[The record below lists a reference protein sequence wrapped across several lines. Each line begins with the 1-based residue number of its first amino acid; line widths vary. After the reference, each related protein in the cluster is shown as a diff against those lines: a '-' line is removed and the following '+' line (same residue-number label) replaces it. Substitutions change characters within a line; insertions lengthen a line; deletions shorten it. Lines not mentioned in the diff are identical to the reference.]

1 MSFKKAQ
8 GAILFSFSAF
18 PILTISAPG
27 KRNIM
32 KIIRATSVFFLLLL
46 MTHLGYSRLAREN
59 LSLISDGVDNQARQS
74 SIIEPNL
81 GESTVTCTPIY
92 SFLPCT
98 TDPVGQ
104 LLLILL
110 YEYLLYVGDKYV
122 SAGSEL
128 FFQTFGPGLFGASL
142 FHILGTIPMVVM
154 TLASGLSVSRE
165 SAGEQATMGMSILAG
180 SVVMLLTLLWGLCV
194 AFGCFDLSEASN
206 SPKNEHAKPF
216 CLTGFGVRTDDL
228 PEASNSPKNEHA
240 KPFSL
245 TGFGV
250 RTDDDTSNTAI
261 VMILSMVSWPWIQNR
276 RFEYLLSKFVKD
288 KLLVLLTSHGRPN
301 IQFIRQIFCKI
312 DKDGS
317 GKISKEELRV
327 LILGIQ
333 LQDYFGL
340 DEGEVLQKVIE
351 IFDTSGDD
359 HIDKDEFER
368 GLLKYICDKNENF
381 VIKDHHQKAKEEEW
395 RVVSKGGAQKS
406 WRNYFKATVQVLLGT
421 IILLLL
427 GSPLTGTVTDFACA
441 VNLSSFYVTYFVI
454 PLALNMRMALSL
466 INSARQKTQNAISL
480 SFSEIYSSVF
490 MNNMMSLLTF
500 LALVYIRNLPWDV

>member
-1 MSFKKAQ
+1 
-8 GAILFSFSAF
+8 
-18 PILTISAPG
+18 
-27 KRNIM
+27 M
-32 KIIRATSVFFLLLL
+32 KIIRATSIFFLLLL

-74 SIIEPNL
+74 SIIELNL
-81 GESTVTCTPIY
+81 GESTVTCTPSY

-98 TDPVGQ
+98 TDPLGL

-110 YEYLLYVGDKYV
+110 YEYLLYVGDNYI

-128 FFQTFGPGLFGASL
+128 FFQTFGPGFFGASL

-154 TLASGLSVSRE
+154 TLASGLSASRE

-180 SVVMLLTLLWGLCV
+180 SAVMLLTLIWGLCV

-206 SPKNEHAKPF
+206 STKNEY
-216 CLTGFGVRTDDL
+216 
-228 PEASNSPKNEHA
+228 A

-245 TGFGV
+245 TVFGV
-250 RTDDDTSNTAI
+250 RTDDDTSKTAI
-261 VMILSMVSWPWIQNR
+261 VMILSMVPFLILQLAKILNSYLGTRVTILVSLLVTLAFLFAYCIYQVFRPWIQNR

-327 LILGIQ
+327 LILGLQ
-333 LQDYFGL
+333 LQDDFGL
-340 DEGEVLQKVIE
+340 DEGELLQKVIE

-395 RVVSKGGAQKS
+395 RVVSKGSAQKS

-427 GSPLTGTVTDFACA
+427 GSPLTGTVTDFA
-441 VNLSSFYVTYFVI
+441 
-454 PLALNMRMALSL
+454 
-466 INSARQKTQNAISL
+466 SAKTQDAISL
-480 SFSEIYSSVF
+480 SFSETIFISQD
-490 MNNMMSLLTF
+490 L
-500 LALVYIRNLPWDV
+500 WDIIEDGYKEPPGDPSTWTQAQKKQHKENI

>member
-1 MSFKKAQ
+1 
-8 GAILFSFSAF
+8 
-18 PILTISAPG
+18 
-27 KRNIM
+27 M
-32 KIIRATSVFFLLLL
+32 KIIRATSIFFLLLL

-74 SIIEPNL
+74 SIIELNL
-81 GESTVTCTPIY
+81 GESTVTCTPSY

-98 TDPVGQ
+98 TDPLGL

-110 YEYLLYVGDKYV
+110 YEYLLYVGDNYI

-128 FFQTFGPGLFGASL
+128 FFQTFGPGFFGASL

-154 TLASGLSVSRE
+154 TLGFIANLTRYYISTKFDKGNEISEYVLFRSGLSASRE

-180 SVVMLLTLLWGLCV
+180 SAVMLLTLIWGLCV

-206 SPKNEHAKPF
+206 STKNEY
-216 CLTGFGVRTDDL
+216 
-228 PEASNSPKNEHA
+228 A

-245 TGFGV
+245 TVFGV
-250 RTDDDTSNTAI
+250 RTDDDTSKTAI
-261 VMILSMVSWPWIQNR
+261 VMILSMVPFLILQLAKILNSYLGTRVTILVSLLVTLAFLFAYCIYQVFRPWIQNR

-327 LILGIQ
+327 LILGLQ
-333 LQDYFGL
+333 LQDDFGL
-340 DEGEVLQKVIE
+340 DEGELLQKVIE

-359 HIDKDEFER
+359 HIDKDE
-368 GLLKYICDKNENF
+368 
-381 VIKDHHQKAKEEEW
+381 
-395 RVVSKGGAQKS
+395 
-406 WRNYFKATVQVLLGT
+406 
-421 IILLLL
+421 
-427 GSPLTGTVTDFACA
+427 
-441 VNLSSFYVTYFVI
+441 
-454 PLALNMRMALSL
+454 
-466 INSARQKTQNAISL
+466 QKTQDAISL

-500 LALVYIRNLPWDV
+500 LALVYIRNLPWDVSAEVLVVLIICTMMVCQTP